1 MKRLVAFFL
10 VMSICLSLCGC
21 NTGEKQ
27 NTIDNNHVEPV
38 PDTTELN
45 NDNVIAFEPPIVVAE
60 DEYVRVELLK
70 FYQDYYL
77 YGGAGSAVKADPSWE
92 GATLEKFMVLKFYN
106 KCDHELSISITD
118 IYLGNDGAS
127 YYLLDAN
134 VSPDAGKNITRTYM
148 VRTGEKEAVKSMEEL
163 YSCEGEFFITHE
175 YEDGTKKNPH
185 TLKFSIPNALGK
197 GYEDSQMYNHSEA
210 WRQFHEYLQMRGP
223 VTVITKKTKTGHNQ
237 VTIEATADTIHIIQE
252 GENTAVSGKATAHA
266 ENSLCFDLSANVK
279 CVNVRI
285 KYQVEGSDEHGYKEQ
300 SSNPEFSWD
309 IQSYRSGDP
318 IVLTVDYKYVDE
330 KGNSLKEDGS
340 KLQLALT
347 QALIE
352 VTDVLHQTLEESGLD
367 ITMADMG
374 FISYTR

>member
-1 MKRLVAFFL
+1 MKKSLVFL
-10 VMSICLSLCGC
+10 LILSICLSLYGC
-21 NTGEKQ
+21 SAGEKKT
-27 NTIDNNHVEPV
+27 NNNHVEFSSAP
-38 PDTTELN
+38 TGLN
-45 NDNVIAFEPPIVVAE
+45 NVIAFETPVVIAE
-60 DEYVRVELLK
+60 DEYIRVELLK

-77 YGGAGSAVKADPSWE
+77 YGAAGSIKADPSWE
-92 GATLEKFMVLKFYN
+92 GATLEKFMVLKLYN
-106 KCDHELSISITD
+106 KCDHELSVSIAD

-163 YSCEGEFFITHE
+163 YSCEGEFFIIHN
-175 YEDGTKKNPH
+175 YEDGTQKNPH
-185 TLKFSIPNALGK
+185 TLKFSIPSALGK
-197 GYEDSQMYNHSEA
+197 GNEDSQMHDHSEA

-223 VTVITKKTKTGHNQ
+223 VTVITKKTQTGHNQ
-237 VTIEATADTIHIIQE
+237 VTIEAAADTIHIIQE
-252 GENTAVSGKATAHA
+252 GENTSVSGAVTAHA
-266 ENSLCFDLSANVK
+266 ENSMRFDLPANAKFVD
-279 CVNVRI
+279 VQINYR
-285 KYQVEGSDEHGYKEQ
+285 VEGSDEHGYREQ

-309 IQSYRSGDP
+309 IQGYHSGDP

-340 KLQLALT
+340 KLQLAPT

-367 ITMADMG
+367 ITMADIG
-374 FISYTR
+374 FVSYAR